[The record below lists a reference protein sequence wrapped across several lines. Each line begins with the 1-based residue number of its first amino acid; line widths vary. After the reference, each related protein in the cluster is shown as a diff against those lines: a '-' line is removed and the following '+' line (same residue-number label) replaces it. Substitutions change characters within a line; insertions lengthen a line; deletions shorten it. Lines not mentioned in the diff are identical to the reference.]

1 MLLEDQEEKELLFTV
16 LGKHAAYIIRR
27 VKHPKY
33 NYLMLRRWEEYIQTT
48 DYAVLA
54 AEADGI
60 LKRIEEKMAAEV
72 KRKSIVTIRVVNK
85 RFDELTYDKHLT
97 PRCSGNIREY
107 VVELLKKTLD
117 RYEKQDAIF
126 QQNGWA
132 GQVLDYLLAY
142 HGFVKE
148 LTVTSEQSR
157 ALAAKPEY
165 KDREKLT
172 MDFNNSKSQES
183 WASLREQILALQP

>member
-1 MLLEDQEEKELLFTV
+1 
-16 LGKHAAYIIRR
+16 
-27 VKHPKY
+27 
-33 NYLMLRRWEEYIQTT
+33 MLRRWEEYVQTT

-54 AEADGI
+54 EEADGI
-60 LKRIEEKMAAEV
+60 LRRIEEKMAAEV

-107 VVELLKKTLD
+107 VVELLKRTLD
-117 RYEKQDAIF
+117 RYERQDAAF

-172 MDFNNSKSQES
+172 MDFTQSSSQES
-183 WASLREQILALQP
+183 WASLREQIVALQP